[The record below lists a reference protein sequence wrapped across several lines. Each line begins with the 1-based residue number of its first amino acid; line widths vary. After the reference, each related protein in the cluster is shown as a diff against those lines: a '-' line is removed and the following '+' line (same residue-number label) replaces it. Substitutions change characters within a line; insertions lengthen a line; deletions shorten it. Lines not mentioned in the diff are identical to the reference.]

1 MSTLCYES
9 SYNEL
14 YHHGIKGMKWGVRRY
29 QNKDGSLTGAG
40 RKRYKDNPEVQ
51 ASKATMKADRKE
63 KDKAYNAY
71 QLNSTTKNWDT
82 YVDSKKQYNASK
94 FNYKTTKEVA
104 RLKENGK
111 TFEKKSKHRLR
122 LEEQY
127 RKSGLS
133 PEQAQAAAN
142 NRIRTEKIL
151 AASAALTVTA
161 CAAYAASK
169 TIRDRTDKIIK
180 SGDLLQRIEMQD
192 TKGKLHDSFYVS
204 SGKHDNKRYAGML
217 GKTRKQQTGHAYIMK
232 LQAQNDVKVASKDKA
247 RKVFEELYRNDND
260 FRKAIEP
267 HVGQHLTGR
276 NSVNTTKL
284 SKRNIN
290 KMYEN
295 FNSGLIVIKDSGS
308 GADQKFYNKLKK
320 AGYGAIVDIN
330 DQKFSGYNA
339 RNPYIVFDNRNNNIM
354 VKSMKE
360 MTGDLNKRGSVE
372 LLKAAGEQYSKDF
385 MSKKMPVAAVG
396 LTAAAGVTY
405 GSQAR
410 NPNNEVKKKKKSR

>member
-1 MSTLCYES
+1 MSTLYYES
-9 SYNEL
+9 EL

-40 RKRYKDNPEVQ
+40 RKRYKDDPDVQ
-51 ASKATMKADRKE
+51 QSKATMKADKKA
-63 KDKAYNAY
+63 KDRALNTY
-71 QLNSTTKNWDT
+71 QMNSTTKNRDT
-82 YVDSKKQYNASK
+82 YVDSKKQYKASK
-94 FNYKTTKEVA
+94 FNYKTTKEAA

-111 TFEKKSKHRLR
+111 TFDKKSKHRLK

-127 RKSGLS
+127 RKSGLT

-151 AASAALTVTA
+151 AASAALTVAA
-161 CAAYAASK
+161 CAAYATSK
-169 TIRDRTDKIIK
+169 AIRDRTDKIIK

-192 TKGKLHDSFYVS
+192 TKGKLHDSFFVS

-217 GKTRKQQTGHAYIMK
+217 GMTRKQQTGHAYIMK

-247 RKVFEELYRNDND
+247 RKAFAELYRNDSD
-260 FRKAIEP
+260 FRKAVEP
-267 HVGQHLTGR
+267 HVGSHFTGK
-276 NSVNTTKL
+276 NAVNTKKL

-295 FNSGLIVIKDSGS
+295 FNSGLIAIKADGS

-320 AGYGAIVDIN
+320 AGYGAVIDIN

-339 RNPYIVFDNRNNNIM
+339 RNPYIVFDNKNNNIM

-372 LLKAAGEQYSKDF
+372 LLKAFGEQYSKGF
-385 MSKKMPVAAVG
+385 MSKKMPVAAAG
-396 LTAAAGVTY
+396 LTAAAGITY
-405 GSQAR
+405 RSEAK
-410 NPNNEVKKKKKSR
+410 NPNNELKKKKKSR